1 MNLSLKVAWRYIFGK
16 KSTNVINVISAISV
30 LGLAVGTAALIL
42 VLSVFNGLSLLISG
56 MFGAFNP
63 DLLILPAQGKQID
76 LDSTLVQKLQ
86 SVGGVIAISA
96 TLEELALFENEGV
109 QAFGKIKGV
118 DSQYDQVSR
127 IGGYL
132 YTGDLK
138 FMDGDVPLAVL
149 GIGIADRLGVN
160 VYDPFA
166 SILAYAPKRERR
178 GALDKPFKSMMLKPG
193 GLFLIQQEFDNE
205 YILCDLDF
213 AQELLELPG
222 QVSSYEL
229 RLQPEGSKQA
239 IQEITQILGTAYT
252 VKDRFQQD
260 EAFLKIQNLEK
271 WIGYVIL
278 TLTLI
283 LVSFNLVGA
292 IWMILR
298 EKVLDISIF
307 RAMGLTNRQIGRIFL
322 YMGFLLGSLGAGV
335 GVVIAL
341 FIYWLQIN
349 YGLVTIPDGFAV
361 STYPVDL
368 SWWDVIVVAFTVLM
382 IGLLAGVPAARKASG
397 IRYQNWGEA

>member
-1 MNLSLKVAWRYIFGK
+1 MNLSLRVAWRYIFGK

-42 VLSVFNGLSLLISG
+42 VLSVFNGLSVLISG

-63 DLLILPAQGKQID
+63 DLLVLPAQGKNIAID
-76 LDSTLVQKLQ
+76 SPLVNKLQ
-86 SVGGVIAISA
+86 SVEGVIAISA
-96 TLEELALFENEGV
+96 ILEELALFENEGV

-118 DSQYDQVSR
+118 DNQYDQVSR

-132 YTGDLK
+132 YTGELK
-138 FMDGDVPLAVL
+138 FMDGDIPLGVL

-160 VYDPFA
+160 IYDPFA
-166 SILAYAPKRERR
+166 NILAYAPKRDRR
-178 GALDKPFKSMMLKPG
+178 GAMDKPFKSMLLKPG

-205 YILCDLDF
+205 YILCDLEF
-213 AQELLELPG
+213 AQSLLELPG
-222 QVSSYEL
+222 QISAYEL
-229 RLQPEGSKQA
+229 KLQPEKSKQA
-239 IQEITQILGTAYT
+239 ISDIGRILGANYRM
-252 VKDRFQQD
+252 KDRYQQD

-271 WIGYVIL
+271 WIGYIIL

-283 LVSFNLVGA
+283 LVSFNLIGA

-307 RAMGLTNRQIGRIFL
+307 RAMGLNNKQIGRIFV
-322 YMGFLLGSLGAGV
+322 YMGLLLGGLGAGA
-335 GVVIAL
+335 GVVLAL
-341 FIYWLQIN
+341 FIYWLQIT

-368 SWWDVIVVAFTVLM
+368 SWWDVVVVACTVLF
-382 IGLLAGVPAARKASG
+382 IGLLAGLPAAKRASG
-397 IRYQNWGEA
+397 IKYQNWGEV